1 MMFNQIKKY
10 IEPPLVK
17 YLLLF
22 YTFIVLVDFSRSFY
36 YLYQG
41 PQKVV
46 ESLPGL
52 MLVSAID
59 WVLVLLFMNL
69 VAILTKYLLSKKVKW
84 NTIIP
89 IHVLLSIVQSYLTG
103 FISPLVLNYRLIN
116 ADYNFIEKVTHTFF
130 FNVTTNILL
139 YSSMLLIVYS
149 YFYLR
154 QIRSQELQNRILE
167 NNLIR
172 LKLKTLENQLNP
184 HFLFN
189 TLNSISS
196 LIKREPNT
204 ARDMIAD
211 VSFLLRKFLEIDDG
225 NLISVRE
232 ELDILEHYINILKQ
246 RFQEDLMITQQIDVA
261 TYNTKIPKLLIQS
274 IIENSIK
281 HGFSPNNKKLSV
293 NLAIR
298 NEKEGLLI
306 SIENNGKK
314 LPELPIDPN
323 NGIGIVNIKER
334 LNALYED
341 NYSFTMGN
349 SNTGVKTEVLVP
361 NS

>member
-1 MMFNQIKKY
+1 MLKGLKKY
-10 IEPPLVK
+10 IEPPLIK
-17 YLLLF
+17 YLVLF
-22 YTFIVLVDFSRSFY
+22 YTFICFIDFSRSFY
-36 YLYQG
+36 YLYLG
-41 PQKVV
+41 PGKVV
-46 ESLPGL
+46 NSLSGL

-59 WVLVLLFMNL
+59 WLLVLLFMNM
-69 VAILTKYLLSKKVKW
+69 VAILTKYLLEKKVKW
-84 NTIIP
+84 ITIIP
-89 IHVLLSIVQSYLTG
+89 IHIVLSVIQSYLTG
-103 FISPLVLNYRLIN
+103 FISPLILDYRLIN

-172 LKLKTLENQLNP
+172 LKLKTLENQLKP

-204 ARDMIAD
+204 AQDMIAD
-211 VSFLLRKFLEIDDG
+211 VSFLLRKFLEMDDG
-225 NLISVRE
+225 NLISIKE

-246 RFQEDLMITQQIDVA
+246 RFQEDLTITQRVDTVTHRKQ
-261 TYNTKIPKLLIQS
+261 IPKLLIQS

-281 HGFSPNNKKLSV
+281 HGFSPKNKKLSINLMVSNV
-293 NLAIR
+293 N
-298 NEKEGLLI
+298 KGLLI
-306 SIENNGKK
+306 SVENNGKR
-314 LPELPIDPN
+314 LPEFPIYSN
-323 NGIGIVNIKER
+323 SGIGIINIKER
-334 LNALYED
+334 LHALYKNE
-341 NYSFTMGN
+341 YSFRIGN
-349 SNTGVKTEVLVP
+349 SEKGVKTEVFIP
-361 NS
+361 CS